1 LHNEAHHTE
10 LKYHF
15 TIERLNSRITAID
28 PGDGTLWR
36 VGFGLLRHVLD
47 V

>member
-1 LHNEAHHTE
+1 MENKYLQTVVSTIVRFNSHTA
-10 LKYHF
+10 
-15 TIERLNSRITAID
+15 TID

-36 VGFGLLRHVLD
+36 FGFDLLRHVLD